1 MEHKLLHFETP
12 KTPKP
17 RGAKASI
24 WKIRLGFALV
34 GFVFFPNGINAQ
46 STLNA
51 SGGSANIA
59 GNLYAYSIGEM
70 LLISTETSASFIVTQ
85 GVLQAHG
92 DLLDVEENPLLD
104 EGLSLYP
111 NPVANTLYLHPTFP
125 GGGEL
130 SLRLFDLRGRLI
142 MKHKINLQ
150 TGMERQQL
158 NLYFLQEGTYILQA
172 NLQQGKRTYEHS
184 FKILKLGTY

>member
-70 LLISTETSASFIVTQ
+70 VLVSTETSSSLVVTQ
-85 GVLQAHG
+85 GVLQASG
-92 DLLDVEENPLLD
+92 TNMGVEENTLLA
-104 EGLSLYP
+104 ESLLLYP
-111 NPVANTLYLHPTFP
+111 NPVANTLYLQPSLP

-130 SLRLFDLRGRLI
+130 SLQLSDLRGRLI
-142 MKHKINLQ
+142 MERKINLQ
-150 TGMERQQL
+150 TGAERQEL
-158 NLYFLQEGTYILQA
+158 DLSSLQEGTYLLQA

-184 FKILKLGTY
+184 FKILKLDTY